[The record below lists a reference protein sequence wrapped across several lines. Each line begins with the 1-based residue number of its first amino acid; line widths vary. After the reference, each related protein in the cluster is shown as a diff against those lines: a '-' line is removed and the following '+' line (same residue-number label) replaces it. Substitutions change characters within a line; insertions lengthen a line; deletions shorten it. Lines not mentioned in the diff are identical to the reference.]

1 MLSLRSFYTN
11 SPSLLDYFFFQL
23 LKIHPARL
31 DRKGPR
37 RAFVL
42 PSVYPNGISG
52 CAASPII
59 GYRRCQ
65 IKDWP
70 DRVVES
76 IHSADIQATR
86 TVHPEG
92 VTGTTRGARN
102 CPFYKSHVHPVIIP
116 GTTIRTHI
124 CCPITWPCRKA
135 IIVCI
140 H

>member
-70 DRVVES
+70 DRAGAR
-76 IHSADIQATR
+76 IHSVVVIQATR
-86 TVHPEG
+86 IAHPEG
-92 VTGTTRGARN
+92 VSGITRVARN
-102 CPFYKSHVHPVIIP
+102 CPFIKSHIHPVIIP
-116 GTTIRTHI
+116 NTSTTIRTHI
-124 CCPITWPCRKA
+124 CSPCTWTCRKA
-135 IIVCI
+135 II
-140 H
+140 